1 MLLNKQKNASLE
13 FWKKKC
19 HNLYGKMPHFDA
31 SLVILRLFVCFLT
44 AAALIFV
51 INNNI
56 FPDNSM
62 KNDDDDD
69 VFFHSLLSLSLPQN
83 ETALLMLIP

>member
-1 MLLNKQKNASLE
+1 ME
-13 FWKKKC
+13 KC
-19 HNLYGKMPHFDA
+19 HTLMRPQSFHGYLYAF
-31 SLVILRLFVCFLT
+31 ST
-44 AAALIFV
+44 AAALIIV

-62 KNDDDDD
+62 KNDDDD
-69 VFFHSLLSLSLPQN
+69 VFFSFFSRSLPQN